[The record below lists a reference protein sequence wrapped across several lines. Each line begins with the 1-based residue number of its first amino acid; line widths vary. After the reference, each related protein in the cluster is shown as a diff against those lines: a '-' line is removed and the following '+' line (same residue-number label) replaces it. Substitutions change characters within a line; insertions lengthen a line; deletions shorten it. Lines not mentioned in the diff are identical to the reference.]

1 MIFPVCNDMPARRGA
16 AMHRLALVVLA
27 LVVAAPAT
35 ATGDVAPPGADA
47 CVECHARAD
56 HSSSVPQLEGQ
67 HAAYLRMELT
77 HFREKHR
84 SAFPMDQ
91 VAQDLG
97 DAEIAALAEWFASR
111 PWGAWRFEA
120 DPARVAAGAAVVERF
135 QCAACH
141 GAGFAGT
148 EVIPR
153 TAGQNPIYLARQ
165 LRAFGRGER
174 FHPPTGTGARMFNLA
189 HDEVE
194 AVAQYLAQLPGPA
207 ATPAP

>member
-1 MIFPVCNDMPARRGA
+1 MNAPSNRAPARRGA
-16 AMHRLALVVLA
+16 AMQRCALLLLATGL
-27 LVVAAPAT
+27 AAPLA
-35 ATGDVAPPGADA
+35 AADAPAPPPGAAA
-47 CVECHARAD
+47 CVACHARED
-56 HSSSVPQLEGQ
+56 RRTSVPQLEGQ

-97 DAEIAALAEWFASR
+97 DAEIAALADWFAAQ
-111 PWGAWRFEA
+111 PWGAWRFKA
-120 DPARVAAGAAVVERF
+120 DPARVAEGAAVVERF
-135 QCAACH
+135 GCAACH

-153 TAGQNPIYLARQ
+153 TAGQNPVYLARQ

-174 FHPPTGTGARMFNLA
+174 FHPPTGTGARMFNLEA
-189 HDEVE
+189 DEVE

-207 ATPAP
+207 KAP

>member
-1 MIFPVCNDMPARRGA
+1 MHAIVRLVFA
-16 AMHRLALVVLA
+16 ASLAA
-27 LVVAAPAT
+27 PVAAVEP
-35 ATGDVAPPGADA
+35 PPGAEA

-56 HSSSVPQLEGQ
+56 RSTSVPQLEGQ
-67 HAAYLRMELT
+67 QAAYLRMELT
-77 HFREKHR
+77 HFRDKHR
-84 SAFPMDQ
+84 SAFPMDPI
-91 VAQDLG
+91 AQDLS
-97 DAEIAALAEWFASR
+97 DAEIAALADWFAAR

-120 DPARVAAGAAVVERF
+120 DPARVAAGSAIVERF

-141 GAGFAGT
+141 GPGFTGS

-174 FHPPTGTGARMFNLA
+174 FHPPTGTGARMFNLEA
-189 HDEVE
+189 DEVE

-207 ATPAP
+207 APAPAP

>member
-1 MIFPVCNDMPARRGA
+1 MPAFVPFVLLLA
-16 AMHRLALVVLA
+16 AGLTPP
-27 LVVAAPAT
+27 AAAAGPSP
-35 ATGDVAPPGADA
+35 PPGAEA

-56 HSSSVPQLEGQ
+56 HASSVPQLEGQ

-91 VAQDLG
+91 VAQDLS
-97 DAEIAALAEWFASR
+97 DADIGALADWFASR
-111 PWGAWRFEA
+111 PWGAWRFAA
-120 DPARVAAGAAVVERF
+120 DPVRVAEGAAVVDRF

-141 GAGFAGT
+141 GAGFTGT

-153 TAGQNPIYLARQ
+153 TAGQNPVYLARQ
-165 LRAFGRGER
+165 LRAFARGDR

-189 HDEVE
+189 QDEVE

-207 ATPAP
+207 PE